1 MGGGWTRMELR
12 LRLLLML
19 LPLRRFDQWHRA
31 DRLEWTIAGTALT
44 VTAEIQSRRVQHS
57 E

>member
-19 LPLRRFDQWHRA
+19 LPLRQ
-31 DRLEWTIAGTALT
+31 LT
-44 VTAEIQSRRVQHS
+44 NRGEV
-57 E
+57 